1 MMRKFLF
8 LFILLFSLTSFA
20 QEEIL
25 NFDSQIIVDKDGGL
39 DVTETITVRAEGDK
53 IKRGIFRVLPQYFK
67 KGNRLFAIDLKYSHF
82 SVLKNGMGESNF
94 TEEKNKNIYLYI
106 GDRNRYLTS
115 GEYTYTIRYKVNNAL
130 IYLDDRDEL
139 YWNITGN
146 DWDFPI
152 LNASTT
158 ITFPQNFPFMKN
170 LWIYRPL
177 RQPRG

>member
-67 KGNRLFAIDLKYSHF
+67 KGNRLFAIDL
-82 SVLKNGMGESNF
+82 
-94 TEEKNKNIYLYI
+94 NIVI
-106 GDRNRYLTS
+106 
-115 GEYTYTIRYKVNNAL
+115 
-130 IYLDDRDEL
+130 
-139 YWNITGN
+139 
-146 DWDFPI
+146 
-152 LNASTT
+152 
-158 ITFPQNFPFMKN
+158 FPF
-170 LWIYRPL
+170 
-177 RQPRG
+177 